1 MLSIFPIC
9 CEISLKCQTNWPYLK
24 TNFLFLWRLLAT
36 KYTMKGPLGKAKW
49 NNTFSLLFSAPWV
62 VYIFRVNST
71 KPEISPYF
79 RRIIAITL
87 LNLFLGRKTK
97 IKVGNHLIL
106 FHLNWNQAQEICKKL
121 RSKSCFI
128 CIFIAICV
136 RHIGFLR
143 LEIYR

>member
-1 MLSIFPIC
+1 MLPIFPKC
-9 CEISLKCQTNWPYLK
+9 CEISLKCPSNWPYLK
-24 TNFLFLWRLLAT
+24 TNFVFLWRLLAT
-36 KYTMKGPLGKAKW
+36 KYTIKGPLGKAKW
-49 NNTFSLLFSAPWV
+49 NNTFSLLFSPWV

-71 KPEISPYF
+71 KPEISQYF

-87 LNLFLGRKTK
+87 LNLILGRKTK
-97 IKVGNHLIL
+97 IKVGNNLIL
-106 FHLNWNQAQEICKKL
+106 FHLNWDQAQEIGKKL

-143 LEIYR
+143 LEVCR